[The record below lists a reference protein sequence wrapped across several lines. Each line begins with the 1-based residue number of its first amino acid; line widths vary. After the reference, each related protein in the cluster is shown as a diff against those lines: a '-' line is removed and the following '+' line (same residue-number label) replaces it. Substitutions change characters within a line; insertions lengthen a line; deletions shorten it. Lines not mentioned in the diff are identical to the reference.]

1 MAGWENDGSS
11 LIFSACELVVSLCV
25 SAVLVELVAPS
36 MVNVFGDVVLSDS
49 DHGFVESQTFSLS
62 RKREAPFVEF
72 QEDVNTGGTPKK
84 TPPATRRKI
93 RGIESGDV
101 DRSSVREKSVIENM
115 GHYLDTSQCL
125 EVDIEELECY
135 LLGPDESDV
144 DIRCIALY
152 ARGEQQKRLFHTFS

>member
-1 MAGWENDGSS
+1 M
-11 LIFSACELVVSLCV
+11 
-25 SAVLVELVAPS
+25 
-36 MVNVFGDVVLSDS
+36 
-49 DHGFVESQTFSLS
+49 
-62 RKREAPFVEF
+62 
-72 QEDVNTGGTPKK
+72 NTGGTPKK

-101 DRSSVREKSVIENM
+101 DRSSVREKTVIENM

-125 EVDIEELECY
+125 AVDIEELECN

-152 ARGEQQKRLFHTFS
+152 ARGEQQKKLFHTFS